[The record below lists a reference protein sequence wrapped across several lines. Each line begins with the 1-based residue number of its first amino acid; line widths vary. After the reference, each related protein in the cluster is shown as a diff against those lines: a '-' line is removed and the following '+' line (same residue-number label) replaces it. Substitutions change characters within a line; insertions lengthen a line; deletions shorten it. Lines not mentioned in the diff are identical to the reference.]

1 MEYTGNKWNTGD
13 TWWLDEGRWNRIFR
27 DRSQFFLHPGTVSHG
42 CITVD
47 TNNQQ
52 GMAKYNNLAEM
63 LKKNSSSR
71 TMIVIK

>member
-1 MEYTGNKWNTGD
+1 MQVTNGIQEILGGWMK
-13 TWWLDEGRWNRIFR
+13 GRWNRIFR